1 MKDNLSTYSSSV
13 SAQLQPSPCSER
25 LASWLWEGSSL
36 RISARKKK
44 KEKKK
49 GMKAGKKKVPLTQTV
64 SIHVW
69 EAHR

>member
-13 SAQLQPSPCSER
+13 SAQLQPSPSSER

-44 KEKKK
+44 KKR
-49 GMKAGKKKVPLTQTV
+49 MKAGKKKVPLTQTV

>member
-44 KEKKK
+44 KKKDESRKKK
-49 GMKAGKKKVPLTQTV
+49 STTDTNCFYSCLGST
-64 SIHVW
+64 
-69 EAHR
+69 